1 MQLDLIKDGST
12 IRGDHSPISGEFN
25 TFRTLH
31 YLGSKL
37 RMLEFIKSVA
47 DEEDPTRGAI
57 CDLFSGSGSVS
68 HYFSNTRRVISV
80 DIQEY
85 SKVICEALLNPC
97 VDEGILRYGKKISLS
112 PVIPKIENTVYPL
125 ISYENNVTELGV
137 NGNLEPLCNFL
148 ENCSLYTAIEGGVS
162 DDSQAALKA
171 ALNNTIELLNHS
183 RLNTP
188 LTTLYLGG
196 VYYSF
201 KQAAHIDV
209 ILHEI
214 RNAPLRYRNTLM
226 AALLSTA
233 SDVVNTV
240 GKQFAQPIRPRKKDG
255 SPKPKLMTQLSK
267 DRSLLIFDKF
277 QEWLEKYSKQKQL
290 IIGHEVHCD
299 DYRKVLENI
308 TDDVTIVYAD
318 PPYTRDHY
326 SRFYH
331 GLETLCLQDY
341 PAISKTTIGGTLRF
355 SRGLYRFERHQS
367 PFCIKSQAPAAFN
380 DLFKIVSEKGK
391 ILMLSYSPYD
401 KDAKAHPRVMELE
414 QLLELAH
421 KYFKQVKTH
430 SPGVFIHSKLNHSE
444 KHLAASKNSE
454 IILVCRN

>member
-1 MQLDLIKDGST
+1 MQLDLIDENSN
-12 IRGDHSPISGEFN
+12 IYRESLPIPEEISS
-25 TFRTLH
+25 FRSLH

-47 DEEDPTRGAI
+47 DKEDPAQGAI

-68 HYFSNTRRVISV
+68 HYFSNSRRIVSV

-85 SKVICEALLNPC
+85 SKVICESLLNPC
-97 VDEGILRYGKKISLS
+97 TDKEILRYGKKIRLS
-112 PVIPKIENTVYPL
+112 PVIREIEKAIYPL
-125 ISYENNVTELGV
+125 MSYEKNVIELGE

-148 ENCSLYTAIEGGVS
+148 ENCSLYAAIDTVS
-162 DDSQAALKA
+162 ENSSSALKA
-171 ALNNTIELLNHS
+171 ALNNSIELFNQS
-183 RLNTP
+183 NLNTP
-188 LTTLYLGG
+188 LAIQYFGG

-201 KQAAHIDV
+201 KQAADIDV

-214 RNAPLRYRNTLM
+214 RNAPLKYKNTLM

-240 GKQFAQPIRPRKKDG
+240 GKQFAQPIRPRKKNGD
-255 SPKPKLMTQLSK
+255 PKPKLIQQLAK
-267 DRSLLIFDKF
+267 DRSLDVFDKF
-277 QEWLEKYSKQKQL
+277 QEWLEKYINQKPFVT
-290 IIGHEVHCD
+290 GHEVYCM
-299 DYRKVLENI
+299 DYSSALDLVP
-308 TDDVTIVYAD
+308 DDVTIIYAD

-341 PAISKTTIGGTLRF
+341 PKISKTTIGGSLRL
-355 SRGLYRFERHQS
+355 SRGLYRLERHQS
-367 PFCIKSQAPAAFN
+367 PFCIKSQAPKAFN
-380 DLFKIVSEKGK
+380 NLFKKVAASGK

-401 KDAKAHPRVMELE
+401 KNSKAHPRVMELDK
-414 QLLELAH
+414 LLLLAR
-421 KYFKQVKTH
+421 KYFNHVKTN
-430 SPGVFIHSKLNHSE
+430 SPGIFIHSKLNHSE
-444 KHLAASKNSE
+444 KHLKASDNSE